1 MLSKVLAWDPLL
13 PTPLQLRGK
22 LLTSIWQDVH
32 FANSSAAGSL
42 ALSGG
47 TDDIRLL
54 PNHCGTRGF
63 K

>member
-22 LLTSIWQDVH
+22 LLNSIWQDGH
-32 FANSSAAGSL
+32 FASSSTAGSL
-42 ALSGG
+42 ARSRG
-47 TDDIRLL
+47 TDDSRLL
-54 PNHCGTRGF
+54 PNRCGTRGF